1 MERLPKEL
9 NEQIFQK
16 LKSIVEIE
24 RMTLD
29 ERLQYEISL
38 SAERD
43 LSGALEASYE
53 DGEESGIEK
62 GRKEGL
68 EKGKIE
74 GLMEGLCKT
83 ARNLK
88 SLGIS
93 LTDIVKATGL
103 PLETVQSL

>member
-62 GRKEGL
+62 G
-68 EKGKIE
+68 KIE